1 MLTPIMAMVKEV
13 RNSGQALQH
22 LCGAGEEQQSLRGT
36 GGTLPYAGVWAALSC
51 KGKRRA
57 CRSSACHT
65 VSMAMQALSHPCSS
79 AKLSGY

>member
-36 GGTLPYAGVWAALSC
+36 GGV
-51 KGKRRA
+51 
-57 CRSSACHT
+57 
-65 VSMAMQALSHPCSS
+65 PC
-79 AKLSGY
+79 LTQVPGLL